1 MSKFLMFLNAFYLG
15 MGTFFSFYIAPLLF
29 KVLEK
34 DQAGRV
40 VEKVFPIYFL
50 TGFLIMLIST
60 FFGWKV
66 SKSFF
71 LVALLNLLIHGLHR
85 FYILPTASH
94 LKLTDYPAFIKWHG
108 FSVGLNLTGL
118 VLTLFMVILLA
129 KR

>member
-29 KVLEK
+29 RVLEK

-50 TGFLIMLIST
+50 AGFLVMLIST
-60 FFGWKV
+60 LFGWKMG
-66 SKSFF
+66 KAFF
-71 LVALLNLLIHGLHR
+71 LVAFLNLLIHGLHR
-85 FYILPTASH
+85 FYVLPTASY
-94 LKLTDYPAFIKWHG
+94 LKLTDYSAFMKWHG
-108 FSVGLNLTGL
+108 ISMGLNITGL
-118 VLTLFMVILLA
+118 VLTLVMIILLA